1 MPSSYKMIEVITLGN
16 YEGRALKII
25 IYSLVVMVIVA
36 LLVFGVA
43 FFKQHFNTGR
53 NETATSLSNADYML
67 YAEFDNTKVA
77 GAMVKEKIRDQDTV
91 IAVATY
97 KVITDKVTNRDF
109 IIPALEEDKS
119 LIMDNVAGINYDLG
133 YEVYWIDKASLT
145 DSSLVKSELGW
156 TLIGDNLQLDSVDRY
171 KKNIIGIDDDMSGQ
185 FIGDNDIFESVLIRN
200 KSENIIGIAFK
211 QIID

>member
-1 MPSSYKMIEVITLGN
+1 MITLGD

-53 NETATSLSNADYML
+53 NETATSLNNADYML
-67 YAEFDNTKVA
+67 YAEFDNATVA
-77 GAMVKEKIRDQDTV
+77 GSLVKEKIRDQSTI

-97 KVITDKVTNRDF
+97 KTMTDKVTNTDF
-109 IIPALEEDKS
+109 IIPGVDENGELIIED
-119 LIMDNVAGINYDLG
+119 VAGINRDLSF
-133 YEVYWIDKASLT
+133 EVYWVDKELLT
-145 DSSLVKSELGW
+145 DSSLVKNDTGW
-156 TLIGDNLQLDSVDRY
+156 VLSCDNLQLDSVDRY

-185 FIGDNDIFESVLIRN
+185 YIGDNDIFESMLIR
-200 KSENIIGIAFK
+200 STSDRLIGIAFK

>member
-1 MPSSYKMIEVITLGN
+1 MIEVITLGN

-67 YAEFDNTKVA
+67 YAEFDNAKVA
-77 GAMVKEKIRDQDTV
+77 GAMVKEKIRDQNTV

-119 LIMDNVAGINYDLG
+119 IIMNNIAGINYDLG
-133 YEVYWIDKASLT
+133 YEVYWIDKDSLT

-200 KSENIIGIAFK
+200 RSENIIGIAFK

>member
-1 MPSSYKMIEVITLGN
+1 MGD

-53 NETATSLSNADYML
+53 NETATSLNNADYML
-67 YAEFDNTKVA
+67 YAEFDNATVA
-77 GAMVKEKIRDQDTV
+77 GSLVKEKIRDQSTI

-97 KVITDKVTNRDF
+97 KTMTDKVTNTDF
-109 IIPALEEDKS
+109 IIPGVDENGELIIED
-119 LIMDNVAGINYDLG
+119 VAGINRDLSF
-133 YEVYWIDKASLT
+133 EVYWVDKELLT
-145 DSSLVKSELGW
+145 DSSLVKNDTGW
-156 TLIGDNLQLDSVDRY
+156 VLSCDNLQLDSVDRY

-185 FIGDNDIFESVLIRN
+185 YIGDNDIFESMLIR
-200 KSENIIGIAFK
+200 STSDRLIGIAFK